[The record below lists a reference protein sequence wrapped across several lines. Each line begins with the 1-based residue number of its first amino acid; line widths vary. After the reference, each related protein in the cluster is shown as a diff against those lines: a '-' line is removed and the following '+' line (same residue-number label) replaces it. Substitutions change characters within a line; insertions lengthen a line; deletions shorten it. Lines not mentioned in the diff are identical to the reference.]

1 MSKRSWLDYIPEW
14 CLEPIL
20 FLIVAIVFI
29 GLPLAIVL
37 SWITYPRGEDAK
49 PDTYGN
55 DITIRT
61 IDRHEY
67 IIYTGHMAGG
77 ICHKEDCKFC
87 SDKLKGMEEDE

>member
-1 MSKRSWLDYIPEW
+1 MRKSSWMDHIPIWLIESTLFIIMS
-14 CLEPIL
+14 
-20 FLIVAIVFI
+20 IVVI

-37 SWITYPRGEDAK
+37 AWITYPRGEDVK

-67 IIYTGHMAGG
+67 IIYDGHRAGG
-77 ICHKEDCKFC
+77 ICHKEDCKSC
-87 SDKLKGMEEDE
+87 KEE